1 MAQSPIRIT
10 FDTNAYSPIAQPQLT
25 KLITTGWPLT
35 PDRRYSKVR
44 RIASWYISWCI
55 RRGRILA
62 AIPEAAFAAEVLP
75 NVDRIDLILAIGTSK
90 AANPPPIPEGRCALI
105 QRALG
110 IGFRVQ
116 RGARIAY
123 GELVG
128 VQRAQWASDD
138 LIPVE
143 ERQERFSNFLRH
155 FGDYPKESLHDLGEK
170 LSAIH
175 RLAAKNP
182 HWAQAA
188 AMHKVSLD
196 RFLWREGLAAEK
208 QSQRMHA
215 SSDSFQNVIRD
226 RLSDWAD
233 FDMAATHYAYGY
245 NLLCTD
251 DKGNPRSN
259 SIFGPTYATDVAGR
273 FGVKTISVIALAAL
287 CWRRFH
293 FPLRTWEYAPAA
305 TP

>member
-10 FDTNAYSPIAQPQLT
+10 FDTNAYSSITQPQLT

-35 PDRRYSKVR
+35 PDRRHSKLR
-44 RIASWYISWCI
+44 RIACWYINWCI
-55 RRGRILA
+55 RRGRIVA

-90 AANPPPIPEGRCALI
+90 AANPPPIPEGRRALI
-105 QRALG
+105 QRALAM
-110 IGFRVQ
+110 GFRVQ

-128 VQRAQWASDD
+128 VQRNQWASDD
-138 LIPVE
+138 VFPVE
-143 ERQERFSNFLRH
+143 ERQKRFSDFLRH
-155 FGDYPKESLHDLGEK
+155 FCDYPKESLHDLGEK

-175 RLAAKNP
+175 GLAAKNP
-182 HWAQAA
+182 HLALPA
-188 AMHKVSLD
+188 AMQKVSLD

-208 QSQRMHA
+208 QSQRMHV
-215 SSDSFQNVIRD
+215 SSDSFQNVVRD

-233 FDMAATHYAYGY
+233 FDIAATHYAYGY
-245 NLLCTD
+245 DLLCTD
-251 DKGNPRSN
+251 DKGNPRSD
-259 SIFGPTYATDVAGR
+259 SIFGSTYAIDVAGR
-273 FGVKTISVIALAAL
+273 FGVKIISVLVLAAL
-287 CWRRFH
+287 CWHRFR
-293 FPLRTWEYAPAA
+293 FPLRTWEYAP